1 MNKEREKKNQETL
14 KRQKQFEIRA
24 IQNEKMRV
32 EKIMEKSRSQQTLY
46 ILSKNR
52 RNLDMKKM
60 EEKHEKMNKEMEEK
74 QEKLD
79 KEKINKIYDTSL
91 RQEEEYIKQY
101 QKKQNIIRLERIN
114 KYKIEKRLEELDE
127 KEQKIEEFKKKKME
141 LIENKAKLTG
151 DMEKEKQNLIVKFE
165 NTFKKKN
172 SQIDAEIIKEL
183 FPEDEELYN
192 RVKKMTDKMYKT
204 GISFKKSNIND
215 TNRSKSKSRRQ
226 SRKQSRKQS
235 KDKDEKKNND

>member
-101 QKKQNIIRLERIN
+101 QKQ
-114 KYKIEKRLEELDE
+114 
-127 KEQKIEEFKKKKME
+127 
-141 LIENKAKLTG
+141 
-151 DMEKEKQNLIVKFE
+151 FE
-165 NTFKKKN
+165 DF
-172 SQIDAEIIKEL
+172 
-183 FPEDEELYN
+183 
-192 RVKKMTDKMYKT
+192 
-204 GISFKKSNIND
+204 
-215 TNRSKSKSRRQ
+215 
-226 SRKQSRKQS
+226 
-235 KDKDEKKNND
+235 